1 MTHRSRAQVGMAGWP
16 QLTFAEPATATID
29 SAVVDLSVCVGPQRR
44 LSTGSPTRFHACKV
58 SREPNS
64 RQRRRDETGGVHGV
78 ARRGRNTRAVYLRR
92 AALALHLIWD

>member
-44 LSTGSPTRFHACKV
+44 LSTGSPRQV
-58 SREPNS
+58 SI
-64 RQRRRDETGGVHGV
+64 
-78 ARRGRNTRAVYLRR
+78 YLPGPLGPRS
-92 AALALHLIWD
+92 